1 MSRVDQIES
10 AALTLSRSE
19 RERVAETLVA
29 SLDWVPEVERAWNKE
44 IQRRIRDIDSGTTKL
59 IPGDEVLKEID
70 DLVR

>member
-10 AALTLSRSE
+10 EALTLSRSE

-29 SLDWVPEVERAWNKE
+29 SLDWDPEVEHAWNKE
-44 IQRRIRDIDSGTTKL
+44 VRRRIRDIDSGKTKL
-59 IPGDEVLKEID
+59 IPGDEVLQEID